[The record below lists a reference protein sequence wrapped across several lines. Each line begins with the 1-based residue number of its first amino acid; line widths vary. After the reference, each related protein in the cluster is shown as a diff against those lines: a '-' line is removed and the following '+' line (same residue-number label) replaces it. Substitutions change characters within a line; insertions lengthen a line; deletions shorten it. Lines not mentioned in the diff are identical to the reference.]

1 MRFKRFWNWRFPLAA
16 ASAALA
22 LVVGATI
29 FLPRPAGTRALVARV
44 PICAGCEINPKDLR
58 ERRLDPGAL
67 PQHYFVQAGEV
78 AGKKAAVALE
88 PGTVVAPGLL
98 LENSLAD
105 LAPGEV
111 AFALSVEDPAVA
123 GFSKTG
129 QIVEIWSSSPSVD
142 NQLLATNVR
151 VLGMEAAK
159 DSLLGA
165 TSSKAIVYLGD
176 SEEAARK
183 VVAAK
188 SSHDLSFVLRG

>member
-1 MRFKRFWNWRFPLAA
+1 MAGAL
-16 ASAALA
+16 AALA
-22 LVVGATI
+22 LIVGATL
-29 FLPRPAGTRALVARV
+29 FLPHSGEVKALVVRA
-44 PICAGCEINPKDLR
+44 PICAGCEIKARDLR
-58 ERRLDPGAL
+58 ERQVQRSAL
-67 PQHYFVQAGEV
+67 PQHYYLQATEV
-78 AGKKAAVALE
+78 TGKKAAVALE
-88 PGTVVAPGLL
+88 PGTVMQPSLL

-123 GFSKTG
+123 GFSQTG
-129 QIVEIWSSSPSVD
+129 QIVEIWSSNPNTE
-142 NQLLATNVR
+142 NQLLATGVR

-165 TSSKAIVYLGD
+165 TSSKAIVYLGA

-188 SSHDLSFVLRG
+188 SSQDLAFVLRG